1 MFQAEIELPLLKQ
14 LTAAGEDIGKL
25 KGYIDAVNQALLKA
39 FDKGVLIDT
48 IITGRAYLV
57 DRLLQSIWLQKCDPD
72 CGAAL
77 IAVGGYG
84 RGELHPSSDIDLL
97 FLVEESLKQEG
108 EQQISAF
115 ITLLWDIGL
124 NIGHSVRTPE
134 MCATEAANDITV
146 TTALMESRLLAG
158 SESLY
163 AEMQAATGPDKVW
176 PPDAFFKAKLEE
188 QQRRHK
194 KYDDTAHN
202 LEPNLKGG
210 PGGLR
215 DIQMIQWVARRKFG
229 VTSLYELVE
238 RGILTETEFKSLELG
253 KKHLWRI
260 RFLLHTIAG
269 REEDR
274 LLFDLQQKLA
284 VAFEHR
290 DNEANLAVEQ
300 FMQKYYRTIT
310 RLQRLNEILLQ
321 YFEESILA
329 TNEEHEITVLNHR
342 FHIVNGYIEAIDSQ
356 IFSHRPLALLEIF
369 FLITQTPSIRGIR
382 ASTIR
387 LIHEHLHLIDRRFRN
402 DPKAK
407 ELFLHIVSQSHGVYR
422 VLRSMN
428 RYGLL
433 AAYIPAFTNIIGR
446 MQYDLFHVYT
456 VDTHTLFLIRNM
468 RRLTVP
474 ELSHEFPLAS
484 EIMASIK
491 QQETLILAG
500 LFHDIAKGRGGDHS
514 ELGAVD
520 ALYFCRAHG
529 LPEEQTKLISWLVK
543 NHLVMSMT
551 AQRKDIEDP
560 DVIRNFARLMT
571 TPEHLKHLYLLT
583 LCDMRATNPK
593 RWNGWKDTLLKQL
606 YQHTLRELNNP
617 QSEADDYSELQKK
630 QTQARQELDSHDQE
644 AVTQLW
650 MQFSTDYFQHHSA
663 HEIAWHADVILSTP
677 EQDYPQVRIQ
687 SEMKPGASEILIIDI
702 DHDNLF
708 AIITSIIDQ
717 CALNIVQARCETTDD
732 NKAINSFSVL
742 EEDGSLIS
750 DRQRE
755 EEIRSRLIEGVKN
768 FTEPPIN
775 SRHVL
780 RQLKHFEIPTT
791 IDFSQD
797 QTNKRTVLRLQTA
810 DRHGLL
816 SRVGLAFSHAEVRLL
831 NVIVATVGALAEDT
845 FFLVDRHDEPITDPE
860 HLERIKLLLLK
871 HLED

>member
-1 MFQAEIELPLLKQ
+1 MLPAEIELPLLKT
-14 LTAAGEDIGKL
+14 LESAGDHIGEL
-25 KGYIDAVNQALLKA
+25 KSYIDAINQALLAA
-39 FDKGVLIDT
+39 FKKGASIDSV
-48 IITGRAYLV
+48 ITGRAHLV
-57 DRLLQSIWLQKCDPD
+57 DKLLQSIWEQKCDPD

-97 FLVEESLKQEG
+97 FLVEESLQQES
-108 EQQISAF
+108 EEQISA
-115 ITLLWDIGL
+115 IVTLLWDIGL

-134 MCATEAANDITV
+134 MCATEAENDITV
-146 TTALMESRLLAG
+146 TTTLMESRLLAG

-163 AEMQAATGPDKVW
+163 TEMQAATGPDKVW
-176 PPDAFFKAKLEE
+176 PPDAFFQAKLEE

-202 LEPNLKGG
+202 LEPNIKGG

-229 VTSLYELVE
+229 VTSLNELVE
-238 RGILTETEFKSLELG
+238 RGILTEAEFRSLELG

-260 RFLLHTIAG
+260 RFMLHTITE

-284 VAFEHR
+284 AAFEHR

-300 FMQKYYRTIT
+300 FMQKYYRTIA

-321 YFEESILA
+321 YFEESILNA
-329 TNEEHEITVLNHR
+329 DEKREITVLNRR
-342 FHIVNGYIEAIDSQ
+342 FHIVNGYIGAVDSQ

-369 FLITQTPSIRGIR
+369 FLITQNPMIRGIR

-407 ELFLHIVSQSHGVYR
+407 QLFLQIVRQSHGVYR

-433 AAYIPAFTNIIGR
+433 AAYIPAFTNIVGR

-474 ELSHEFPLAS
+474 ELSSEFPLAS
-484 EIMASIK
+484 EIMASID
-491 QQETLILAG
+491 QQETLILAA

-520 ALYFCRAHG
+520 ALHFCRAHN
-529 LPEEQTKLISWLVK
+529 LSEQQVHLISWLVK

-560 DVIRNFARLMT
+560 DVIRNFAKLVMT
-571 TPEHLKHLYLLT
+571 PKHLKHLYLLT

-606 YQHTLRELNNP
+606 YRHTLRELNNP

-630 QTQARQELDSHDQE
+630 QTQAREELADQDQK

-650 MQFSTDYFQHHSA
+650 MQFSTDYFQHHSVQ
-663 HEIAWHADVILSTP
+663 EIAWHADVILSTP
-677 EQDYPQVRIQ
+677 EHEYPQVRIQ
-687 SEMKPGASEILIIDI
+687 CEMKPGASEILIVDI

-742 EEDGSLIS
+742 EEDGSLIC
-750 DRQRE
+750 DRHRE
-755 EEIRSRLIEGVKN
+755 EEIRSRLIDDIKN
-768 FTEPPIN
+768 LTEPPVN
-775 SRHVL
+775 SRHVP

-791 IDFSQD
+791 IEFSQD
-797 QTNKRTVLRLQTA
+797 KTNMRTLLRLQTA

-816 SRVGLAFSHAEVRLL
+816 SRVGLALSQAEVRLL
-831 NVIVATVGALAEDT
+831 NVIIATVGAKAEDT
-845 FFLVDRHDEPITDPE
+845 FFLVDRNDEPITDPE
-860 HLERIKLLLLK
+860 HLERIKSTLLE
-871 HLED
+871 HLE